1 MFKSVKSNKMSEHIT
16 EQIRKAIFE
25 GTLKPGDKLPPE
37 RELTKNFKVSKA
49 TLREAMRSLEVL
61 GFLEIRKGVSG
72 GAFVTEVDMKKA
84 RESFI
89 NFLHFK
95 DLSLINLTEVRLV
108 LESHIA
114 EKSALSITED
124 DLKRLKKLIEECE
137 TVLNH
142 NILIE
147 SRKNEIEFHRIIGS
161 VTGNP
166 ILMFILDFV
175 ENLLLDI
182 KEILQPD
189 KAFSKKVLNAH
200 KRIYKA
206 LLERN
211 PKKAREEM
219 IKHVREVEK
228 DLIAL
233 KKKRVIEDINLQRV
247 SKRESISV
255 GLMGI

>member
-1 MFKSVKSNKMSEHIT
+1 MFNSVKSNKVSEHIV

-37 RELTKNFKVSKA
+37 RELIKNFKVSKA

-72 GAFVTEVDMKKA
+72 GGFVTEVDMKKA
-84 RESFI
+84 RDSFI

-95 DLSLINLTEVRLV
+95 HLSLSNLTEVRLI
-108 LESHIA
+108 LESYIA
-114 EKSALSITED
+114 EKAALAITED

-137 TVLNH
+137 YVLRH
-142 NILIE
+142 DTPIE

-175 ENLLLDI
+175 EDLLIDT
-182 KEILQPD
+182 KEILQPGKD
-189 KAFSKKVLNAH
+189 FSKRVLNAH

-206 LLERN
+206 LLEKN
-211 PKKAREEM
+211 SKKVKQEM
-219 IKHVREVEK
+219 VKHIREVER
-228 DLIAL
+228 DLMTIQKA
-233 KKKRVIEDINLQRV
+233 KGTGDPILQ
-247 SKRESISV
+247 KFQF
-255 GLMGI
+255 